1 MYMGMEWECL
11 SEKALSGGTVSRG
24 EALAVLKSGED
35 EILAVMNAA
44 FKVRLRHFGRGMN
57 LQVLQNAKSGLC
69 SENCAFCSQSAVADS
84 GIAQYPMKSVEEIVE
99 GAREAKKLNA
109 VRYCI
114 VTSNRSP
121 SSKDLE
127 TVCEAVR
134 RIKKEMSIQVC
145 TSLGLLTPEQAR
157 TLADAGVN
165 RYNHNFET
173 SLRYYPSICQ
183 THTYEDRVRTV
194 KTARQAGL
202 EICCG
207 GLIGMGET
215 LEDRVELAFA
225 VKDGAANSIPVNFLD
240 PRAGTPLADR
250 SRLKPTDCLRTLAM
264 FRLVN
269 PSSEIRIAGGRE
281 ACLRRLQPLALY
293 AANSIFTEGYLTTP
307 GQGYSADIAMIE
319 EAGFEI
325 AQIEA

>member
-1 MYMGMEWECL
+1 MGMEWDKF
-11 SEKALSGGTVSRG
+11 SDKVLSGGTVTRE
-24 EALAVLKSGED
+24 EALAVLKSGDD
-35 EILAVMNAA
+35 EILEVMNAA
-44 FKVRLRHFGRGMN
+44 FKVRLRYFGRGMS

-84 GIAQYPMKSVEEIVE
+84 GIEKYPMKSVEEIVE
-99 GAREAKKLNA
+99 GARAAKKISA

-114 VTSNRSP
+114 VTSARSP
-121 SSKDLE
+121 SGKDLE
-127 TVCEAVR
+127 TLCEAVR
-134 RIKKEMSIQVC
+134 QIKKEMSIQVC
-145 TSLGLLTPEQAR
+145 TSLGILNPEHAR
-157 TLADAGVN
+157 RLVDAGVN

-173 SLRYYPSICQ
+173 SSRYYPSICQ
-183 THTYEDRVRTV
+183 THNYEDRVRTV

-225 VKDGAANSIPVNFLD
+225 VKDGAAHSIPVNFLD
-240 PRAGTPLADR
+240 PRAGTPLAGR
-250 SRLKPTDCLRTLAM
+250 PRLNPSECLRALAM

-269 PSSEIRIAGGRE
+269 PSSEIRVAGGRE
-281 ACLRRLQPLALY
+281 ACLRHLQPLALF

-307 GQGYSADIAMIE
+307 GQGYSKDVAMIE
-319 EAGFEI
+319 EAGFEVM
-325 AQIEA
+325 QIEA